1 MSDKNWYNSNN
12 WYEPLNSEPEKA
24 SDTGSVNKK
33 SKKGFTPWRIGGLIA
48 VVVILI
54 IATSLAFAGSSE
66 KEQPPLIT
74 NGGVFDPMEPF
85 EDPFEDGLPE
95 DFQDF
100 FSKYYKTATS
110 DVAQINI
117 PRAELPVNFRLE
129 LETDEAEELSLQELY
144 ARGSQSIVGIASYS
158 DDNSGYFWGT
168 GIIMSSDGLILTNT
182 HIIEGCDSA
191 TVTLANEKEYEAKLV
206 GADAISDIA
215 VLKIDADG
223 LKPAVFGDSSLL
235 AVGNSVAAIGNPLGE
250 EFRYTLT
257 DGIISAI
264 ERGINH
270 NGHSMNL
277 LQTNTAINEGNSGGA
292 LFNMY
297 GQVIGITNM
306 KMMSAYSSIEGIGF
320 AIPSSQA
327 KDIVNSILANGEVKG
342 RPSIGITVGAIPPN
356 ACEEYDLPEGL
367 YISAVS
373 KGSDAEAKG
382 VKAGD
387 VLLEVN
393 GQKVKTTDDV
403 NSIKSELSVGD
414 TMHFKVWR
422 EGEILEFDV
431 VLKDTNDVYR
441 ANSK

>member
-235 AVGNSVAAIGNPLGE
+235 AVGDSVAAIGNPLGE

-320 AIPSSQA
+320 AIPSAQA